1 MQLIAAASVL
11 ALLVVAG
18 FFFFR
23 TSDDGDDTKKTKQVD
38 QITIE
43 DIELTVGGVYHA
55 NTGLP
60 AQLSP
65 ELQNAVMA
73 TVGTY
78 VQGGLIDPVRDG
90 EASEEIAGIFDA
102 GTGARLDGPDRAVL
116 FEEGLPE
123 LTGTFTPVAEPV
135 ILTALSDAGGNF
147 VLVTASINYQATAK
161 TNRGDVTIARATE
174 LTMSPE
180 PDAWKITG
188 YDVGL
193 IRELPDTG
201 TTTTTAAKS

>member
-1 MQLIAAASVL
+1 MQLIAAGSML

-23 TSDDGDDTKKTKQVD
+23 TSGDGDDTKKKVK

-43 DIELTVGGVYHA
+43 DVELTVGGVYHA

-65 ELQNAVMA
+65 ELQDAVMA
-73 TVGTY
+73 TVGSY
-78 VQGGLIDPVRDG
+78 VQGGLIDPIRDG
-90 EASEEIAGIFDA
+90 KASEEIAGIFDA

-123 LTGTFTPVAEPV
+123 LTGTFTPIAQPV
-135 ILTALSDAGGNF
+135 ILTALSDPGGNF
-147 VLVTASINYQATAK
+147 VLVTASLTYRATLEVDD
-161 TNRGDVTIARATE
+161 GVVTISRNGE
-174 LTMSPE
+174 LTLLPE
-180 PDAWKITG
+180 GDTWKITG

-193 IRELPDTG
+193 TRELPG
-201 TTTTTAAKS
+201 VASPTTTAAAT

>member
-1 MQLIAAASVL
+1 MQMVAAGAAL
-11 ALLVVAG
+11 ALLVAAG

-23 TSDDGDDTKKTKQVD
+23 GSGDGEDKVEKKVE
-38 QITIE
+38 QIKIE
-43 DIELTVGGVYHA
+43 DIELTVGGVYNA

-90 EASEEIAGIFDA
+90 KAGKEIAGIFDA
-102 GTGARLDGPDRAVL
+102 LTAPRLTGPDRAVL
-116 FEEGLPE
+116 FEEDLPE
-123 LTGTFTPVAEPV
+123 LTGTFTPTAEPV
-135 ILTALSDAGGNF
+135 ILTALSDPGGNF
-147 VLVTASINYQATAK
+147 VLVTARLTYQATLEVK
-161 TNRGDVTIARATE
+161 KGIVTITRNGE
-174 LTMSPE
+174 LTLVPE
-180 PDAWKITG
+180 GDTWKITG

-193 IRELPDTG
+193 IRELPG
-201 TTTTTAAKS
+201 APSPTTTAAKS

>member
-1 MQLIAAASVL
+1 MQLIAAGSML

-23 TSDDGDDTKKTKQVD
+23 TSGDGDDTKKKVK

-43 DIELTVGGVYHA
+43 DVELTVGGVYHA

-65 ELQNAVMA
+65 ELQDAVMA
-73 TVGTY
+73 TVGSY
-78 VQGGLIDPVRDG
+78 VQGGLIGPIRDG
-90 EASEEIAGIFDA
+90 KADEEVGAIFDA
-102 GTGARLDGPDRAVL
+102 GARARLSGPDRAVL

-123 LTGTFTPVAEPV
+123 LTGAFTPAAEPV
-135 ILTALSDAGGNF
+135 ILTALSDPGGNF
-147 VLVTASINYQATAK
+147 VLVTASLKYQATLEVK
-161 TNRGDVTIARATE
+161 GGDVTISRIGE
-174 LTMSPE
+174 LTLL
-180 PDAWKITG
+180 PDGNTWKITG

-193 IRELPDTG
+193 TRDLPDAG
-201 TTTTTAAKS
+201 SPTTTAATT

>member
-1 MQLIAAASVL
+1 MQLIAVASVL

-23 TSDDGDDTKKTKQVD
+23 TSDDGDDRDNKKKVE

-43 DIELTVGGVYHA
+43 DVELTVGGVYHA

-90 EASEEIAGIFDA
+90 KAGEEIVGIFDA
-102 GTGARLDGPDRAVL
+102 GAGARLDGPDRAVL

-123 LTGTFTPVAEPV
+123 LTGAFTPAAEPV
-135 ILTALSDAGGNF
+135 ILTALSDPGGNF
-147 VLVTASINYQATAK
+147 VLVTATLKYQATLEAED
-161 TNRGDVTIARATE
+161 GVVTISRNGE
-174 LTMSPE
+174 LTLL
-180 PDAWKITG
+180 PDGDTWKITG

-193 IRELPDTG
+193 ARELPDAG
-201 TTTTTAAKS
+201 SPTTTAAAT

>member
-1 MQLIAAASVL
+1 MQIVAAVSVVALLAAA
-11 ALLVVAG
+11 A

-23 TSDDGDDTKKTKQVD
+23 GSGDGEDGKRKVD
-38 QITIE
+38 QIRIE
-43 DIELTVGGVYHA
+43 DVELTVGGVYHA
-55 NTGLP
+55 TTGLP
-60 AQLSP
+60 AELSP
-65 ELQNAVMA
+65 ELQDAVMA

-78 VQGGLIDPVRDG
+78 VQGGLIDPIRDG
-90 EASEEIAGIFDA
+90 KARKEVAGVFDA
-102 GTGARLDGPDRAVL
+102 LTQPRLTGPDRAVL

-161 TNRGDVTIARATE
+161 TRRGDVTIARTTE
-174 LTMSPE
+174 LTMIPE

-193 IRELPDTG
+193 IRELPDSG
-201 TTTTTAAKS
+201 TTTTTAATS